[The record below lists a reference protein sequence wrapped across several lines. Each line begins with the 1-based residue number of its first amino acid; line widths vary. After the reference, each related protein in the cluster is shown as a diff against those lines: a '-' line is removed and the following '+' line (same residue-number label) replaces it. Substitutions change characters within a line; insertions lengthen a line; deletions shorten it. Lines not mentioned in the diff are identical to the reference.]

1 MHIKDR
7 EILITNTKYKYEIA
21 YKKLSKI
28 RRITQANPIYNFI
41 LLYNIEIS
49 RVSFRILLHRKN
61 GLAKTLARYRSE
73 NNFVLTTE
81 IIILYD

>member
-28 RRITQANPIYNFI
+28 RRITQANPIYNF
-41 LLYNIEIS
+41 
-49 RVSFRILLHRKN
+49 
-61 GLAKTLARYRSE
+61 TM
-73 NNFVLTTE
+73 
-81 IIILYD
+81 